1 MAEEIRE
8 VLSLLNEKLAGL
20 FPYRLE
26 MVTPGELKLLE
37 KNARYMKAPQFQNL
51 VENIKKDG
59 NLSSLP
65 LCYREKDGKLR
76 VLSGNHRVQG
86 ARQAGVEQV
95 LVMVVG
101 DEKDSDER
109 LAIQLSHNAI
119 AGQDDLV
126 ILKDLWESIKDV
138 QAKVY
143 AGLDSDTVK
152 ALQGIQFAAIAEQRL
167 QYKIVTFTFLGHEVE
182 NLDELLKAIAVVF
195 ASDVVYLATLEAYA
209 PLYEWMLKIK
219 KHCLIKNTTAAFMK
233 YNELALIGYD
243 QMVKGE
249 AAQSGAEH
257 SGEAQS
263 ELVWRTTDPPG
274 RRALPRRGPHGSG
287 PHAYAPG
294 RGLAQGETT
303 PSIPS
308 TSRPGCGPGGPL
320 AEN

>member
-8 VLSLLNEKLAGL
+8 VLNLLNEKLAGL

-37 KNARYMKAPQFQNL
+37 KNARYMKAEQFQSL

-76 VLSGNHRVQG
+76 VLSGNHRVQAG
-86 ARQAGVEQV
+86 RQAGVEQI

-101 DEKDSDER
+101 DEKDADER

-126 ILKDLWESIKDV
+126 ILKELWESINNV
-138 QAKVY
+138 QSKLY

-182 NLDELLKAIAVVF
+182 NLDELLKAIGVAF

-209 PLYEWMLKIK
+209 PLFELMLKIK
-219 KHCLIKNTTAAFMK
+219 KRCLIKNTTAAFMK
-233 YNELALIGYD
+233 YNELAQIGYD
-243 QMVKGE
+243 QMVKVE
-249 AAQSGAEH
+249 AEQSGAAD
-257 SGEAQS
+257 SGEVVIS
-263 ELVWRTTDPPG
+263 
-274 RRALPRRGPHGSG
+274 
-287 PHAYAPG
+287 
-294 RGLAQGETT
+294 
-303 PSIPS
+303 
-308 TSRPGCGPGGPL
+308 
-320 AEN
+320 

>member
-8 VLSLLNEKLAGL
+8 VLNLLNEKLAGL

-37 KNARYMKAPQFQNL
+37 KNARYMKAEQFQSL

-76 VLSGNHRVQG
+76 VLSGNHRILA

-167 QYKIVTFTFLGHEVE
+167 QYKIVTFTFLSHEVE
-182 NLDELLKAIAVVF
+182 DLDELLKAIGVAF

-209 PLYEWMLKIK
+209 PLYELMLKIK
-219 KHCLIKNTTAAFMK
+219 KHCMIKNTTAAFMK
-233 YNELALIGYD
+233 YNELAQIGYD
-243 QMVKGE
+243 QMLKVEAEQSE
-249 AAQSGAEH
+249 AAD
-257 SGEAQS
+257 S
-263 ELVWRTTDPPG
+263 EEG
-274 RRALPRRGPHGSG
+274 MIS
-287 PHAYAPG
+287 
-294 RGLAQGETT
+294 
-303 PSIPS
+303 
-308 TSRPGCGPGGPL
+308 
-320 AEN
+320 

>member
-8 VLSLLNEKLAGL
+8 VLNLLNEKLAGL

-37 KNARYMKAPQFQNL
+37 KNARYMRAEQFQSL
-51 VENIKKDG
+51 VENITKDG

-76 VLSGNHRVQG
+76 VLSGNHRVQAG
-86 ARQAGVEQV
+86 RQAGVEQI

-101 DEKDSDER
+101 DEKDADER

-126 ILKDLWESIKDV
+126 ILKELWESINNV
-138 QAKVY
+138 QSKLY

-182 NLDELLKAIAVVF
+182 NLDELFKAIGVAF

-209 PLYEWMLKIK
+209 PLYELMLKIK

-233 YNELALIGYD
+233 YNELAQIGYD
-243 QMVKGE
+243 QMVKVE
-249 AAQSGAEH
+249 AEQSGAAD
-257 SGEAQS
+257 SGEVVIS
-263 ELVWRTTDPPG
+263 
-274 RRALPRRGPHGSG
+274 
-287 PHAYAPG
+287 
-294 RGLAQGETT
+294 
-303 PSIPS
+303 
-308 TSRPGCGPGGPL
+308 
-320 AEN
+320 

>member
-8 VLSLLNEKLAGL
+8 VLNLLNEKLAGL

-37 KNARYMKAPQFQNL
+37 KNARYMKAEQFQSL

-76 VLSGNHRVQG
+76 VLSGNHRVQAG
-86 ARQAGVEQV
+86 RQAGVEQIM
-95 LVMVVG
+95 VMVVG

-182 NLDELLKAIAVVF
+182 NLDELMKAIAVAF

-209 PLYEWMLKIK
+209 PLYELMLKIK

-243 QMVKGE
+243 QMVKVESEQGG
-249 AAQSGAEH
+249 AAD
-257 SGEAQS
+257 SGEGMIS
-263 ELVWRTTDPPG
+263 
-274 RRALPRRGPHGSG
+274 
-287 PHAYAPG
+287 
-294 RGLAQGETT
+294 
-303 PSIPS
+303 
-308 TSRPGCGPGGPL
+308 
-320 AEN
+320 

>member
-8 VLSLLNEKLAGL
+8 VLNLLNEKLAGL

-37 KNARYMKAPQFQNL
+37 KNARYMRAEQFQSL

-76 VLSGNHRVQG
+76 VLSGNHRVQAG
-86 ARQAGVEQV
+86 RQAGVEQIM
-95 LVMVVG
+95 VMVVG

-182 NLDELLKAIAVVF
+182 NLDELMKAIAVAF

-209 PLYEWMLKIK
+209 PLYELMLKIK

-243 QMVKGE
+243 QMVKVE
-249 AAQSGAEH
+249 AEH
-257 SGEAQS
+257 CGAADSGEGVIS
-263 ELVWRTTDPPG
+263 
-274 RRALPRRGPHGSG
+274 
-287 PHAYAPG
+287 
-294 RGLAQGETT
+294 
-303 PSIPS
+303 
-308 TSRPGCGPGGPL
+308 
-320 AEN
+320 

>member
-8 VLSLLNEKLAGL
+8 VLNLLNEKLAGL

-37 KNARYMKAPQFQNL
+37 KNARYMKAEQFQNL
-51 VENIKKDG
+51 VENVKKDG

-76 VLSGNHRVQG
+76 VLSGNHRVMA
-86 ARQAGVEQV
+86 ARQVGVEQV

-101 DEKDSDER
+101 DEKDADER

-126 ILKDLWESIKDV
+126 TLKELWEAITDV

-182 NLDELLKAIAVVF
+182 NLDELMKAIAVAF

-209 PLYEWMLKIK
+209 PLYELMLKIK

-233 YNELALIGYD
+233 YNELAQIGYD
-243 QMVKGE
+243 QMVKVE
-249 AAQSGAEH
+249 AEQSGAAD
-257 SGEAQS
+257 SGEEMIS
-263 ELVWRTTDPPG
+263 
-274 RRALPRRGPHGSG
+274 
-287 PHAYAPG
+287 
-294 RGLAQGETT
+294 
-303 PSIPS
+303 
-308 TSRPGCGPGGPL
+308 
-320 AEN
+320 

>member
-8 VLSLLNEKLAGL
+8 VLNLLNEKLAGL

-37 KNARYMKAPQFQNL
+37 KNARYMRAEQFQSL

-76 VLSGNHRVQG
+76 VLSGNHRVQAG
-86 ARQAGVEQV
+86 RQAGVEQIM
-95 LVMVVG
+95 VMVVG

-182 NLDELLKAIAVVF
+182 NLDELMKAIAVAF

-209 PLYEWMLKIK
+209 PLYELMLKIK

-243 QMVKGE
+243 QMVKVE
-249 AAQSGAEH
+249 AEH
-257 SGEAQS
+257 CGAADSGEGVIA
-263 ELVWRTTDPPG
+263 
-274 RRALPRRGPHGSG
+274 
-287 PHAYAPG
+287 
-294 RGLAQGETT
+294 
-303 PSIPS
+303 
-308 TSRPGCGPGGPL
+308 
-320 AEN
+320 

>member
-8 VLSLLNEKLAGL
+8 VLNLLNEKLAGL

-37 KNARYMKAPQFQNL
+37 KNARYMRAEQFQSL

-76 VLSGNHRVQG
+76 VLSGNHRVQAG
-86 ARQAGVEQV
+86 RQAGVEQIM
-95 LVMVVG
+95 VMVVG

-119 AGQDDLV
+119 VGQDDLV
-126 ILKDLWESIKDV
+126 ILKDLWKSIKDV

-182 NLDELLKAIAVVF
+182 NLDELMKAIAVAF
-195 ASDVVYLATLEAYA
+195 ASDVVYLATIEAYA
-209 PLYEWMLKIK
+209 PLYELMLKIK

-243 QMVKGE
+243 QMVKVE
-249 AAQSGAEH
+249 AEH
-257 SGEAQS
+257 CGAADSGEGVIS
-263 ELVWRTTDPPG
+263 
-274 RRALPRRGPHGSG
+274 
-287 PHAYAPG
+287 
-294 RGLAQGETT
+294 
-303 PSIPS
+303 
-308 TSRPGCGPGGPL
+308 
-320 AEN
+320 

>member
-8 VLSLLNEKLAGL
+8 VLNLLNEKLAGL

-37 KNARYMKAPQFQNL
+37 KNARYMRAEQFQNL

-76 VLSGNHRVQG
+76 VLSGNHRVQAG
-86 ARQAGVEQV
+86 RQAGVEQI

-182 NLDELLKAIAVVF
+182 NLDELMKAIAVAF

-209 PLYEWMLKIK
+209 PLYELMLKIK

-243 QMVKGE
+243 QMVKVE
-249 AAQSGAEH
+249 AEH
-257 SGEAQS
+257 CGAADSGEGVIS
-263 ELVWRTTDPPG
+263 
-274 RRALPRRGPHGSG
+274 
-287 PHAYAPG
+287 
-294 RGLAQGETT
+294 
-303 PSIPS
+303 
-308 TSRPGCGPGGPL
+308 
-320 AEN
+320 

>member
-8 VLSLLNEKLAGL
+8 VLNLLNEKLAGL

-26 MVTPGELKLLE
+26 MVAPGELKLLE
-37 KNARYMKAPQFQNL
+37 KNARYMKAEQFQSL

-76 VLSGNHRVQG
+76 VLSGNHRVQAG
-86 ARQAGVEQV
+86 RQAGVEQI

-101 DEKDSDER
+101 DEKDADER

-126 ILKDLWESIKDV
+126 ILKELWEAITDV

-182 NLDELLKAIAVVF
+182 NLDELLKAIAVAF

-209 PLYEWMLKIK
+209 PLYELMLKIK

-243 QMVKGE
+243 QMVKVESEQGG
-249 AAQSGAEH
+249 AAD
-257 SGEAQS
+257 SGEVVIS
-263 ELVWRTTDPPG
+263 
-274 RRALPRRGPHGSG
+274 
-287 PHAYAPG
+287 
-294 RGLAQGETT
+294 
-303 PSIPS
+303 
-308 TSRPGCGPGGPL
+308 
-320 AEN
+320 

>member
-8 VLSLLNEKLAGL
+8 VLNLLNEKLAGL

-26 MVTPGELKLLE
+26 MVAPGELKLLE
-37 KNARYMKAPQFQNL
+37 KNARYMRAEQFQSL

-65 LCYREKDGKLR
+65 LCYREMDGKLR
-76 VLSGNHRVQG
+76 VLSGNHRVQAG
-86 ARQAGVEQV
+86 RQAGVEQI

-101 DEKDSDER
+101 DEKDADER

-126 ILKDLWESIKDV
+126 ILKELWEAITDV

-182 NLDELLKAIAVVF
+182 NLDELMKAIAVAF

-209 PLYEWMLKIK
+209 PLYELMLKIK

-243 QMVKGE
+243 QMVKVESEQGGAADPGE
-249 AAQSGAEH
+249 EMIS
-257 SGEAQS
+257 
-263 ELVWRTTDPPG
+263 
-274 RRALPRRGPHGSG
+274 
-287 PHAYAPG
+287 
-294 RGLAQGETT
+294 
-303 PSIPS
+303 
-308 TSRPGCGPGGPL
+308 
-320 AEN
+320 

>member
-8 VLSLLNEKLAGL
+8 VLNLLNEKLAGL

-37 KNARYMKAPQFQNL
+37 KNARYMKAEQFQSL

-76 VLSGNHRVQG
+76 VLSGNHRVQAG
-86 ARQAGVEQV
+86 RQAGVEQI

-101 DEKDSDER
+101 DEKDADER

-126 ILKDLWESIKDV
+126 ILKELWESIKNV

-182 NLDELLKAIAVVF
+182 NLDELLKAIAVAF

-209 PLYEWMLKIK
+209 PLYELMLKIK

-233 YNELALIGYD
+233 YNELAQIGYD
-243 QMVKGE
+243 QMVKVDSE
-249 AAQSGAEH
+249 QSGAAD
-257 SGEAQS
+257 SGEGMIS
-263 ELVWRTTDPPG
+263 
-274 RRALPRRGPHGSG
+274 
-287 PHAYAPG
+287 
-294 RGLAQGETT
+294 
-303 PSIPS
+303 
-308 TSRPGCGPGGPL
+308 
-320 AEN
+320 

>member
-8 VLSLLNEKLAGL
+8 VLNLLNEKLAGL

-37 KNARYMKAPQFQNL
+37 KNARYMKAEQFQSL

-76 VLSGNHRVQG
+76 VLSGNHRVQAG
-86 ARQAGVEQV
+86 RQAGVEQI

-101 DEKDSDER
+101 DEKDADER

-126 ILKDLWESIKDV
+126 ILKELWESINNV
-138 QAKVY
+138 QSKLY

-182 NLDELLKAIAVVF
+182 NLDELMKAIAVAF

-209 PLYEWMLKIK
+209 PLYELMLKIK

-243 QMVKGE
+243 QMVKVE
-249 AAQSGAEH
+249 AEH
-257 SGEAQS
+257 CGAADSGEVVIS
-263 ELVWRTTDPPG
+263 
-274 RRALPRRGPHGSG
+274 
-287 PHAYAPG
+287 
-294 RGLAQGETT
+294 
-303 PSIPS
+303 
-308 TSRPGCGPGGPL
+308 
-320 AEN
+320 

>member
-8 VLSLLNEKLAGL
+8 VLNLLNEKLAGL

-37 KNARYMKAPQFQNL
+37 KNARYMRAEQFQSL

-76 VLSGNHRVQG
+76 VLSGNHRVQAG
-86 ARQAGVEQV
+86 RQAGVEQIM
-95 LVMVVG
+95 VMVVG

-182 NLDELLKAIAVVF
+182 NLDELMKAIAVAF

-209 PLYEWMLKIK
+209 PLYELMLKIK

-243 QMVKGE
+243 QMVKVE
-249 AAQSGAEH
+249 AVQSGAAD
-257 SGEAQS
+257 SGEGVIS
-263 ELVWRTTDPPG
+263 
-274 RRALPRRGPHGSG
+274 
-287 PHAYAPG
+287 
-294 RGLAQGETT
+294 
-303 PSIPS
+303 
-308 TSRPGCGPGGPL
+308 
-320 AEN
+320 

>member
-8 VLSLLNEKLAGL
+8 VLNLLNEKLAGL

-37 KNARYMKAPQFQNL
+37 KNARYMKAEQFQNL
-51 VENIKKDG
+51 VENVKKDG

-76 VLSGNHRVQG
+76 VLSGNHRVQAG
-86 ARQAGVEQV
+86 RQAGVEQI

-101 DEKDSDER
+101 DEKDADER

-182 NLDELLKAIAVVF
+182 NLDELMKAIAVAF

-209 PLYEWMLKIK
+209 PLYELMLKIK

-243 QMVKGE
+243 QMVKVE
-249 AAQSGAEH
+249 AEH
-257 SGEAQS
+257 CGAADSGEGVIS
-263 ELVWRTTDPPG
+263 
-274 RRALPRRGPHGSG
+274 
-287 PHAYAPG
+287 
-294 RGLAQGETT
+294 
-303 PSIPS
+303 
-308 TSRPGCGPGGPL
+308 
-320 AEN
+320 